1 MYIIVWRHSYRE
13 PFIDTDSHGFIDSYP
28 TYEDAK
34 RTAEEIK
41 RTENTNQP
49 STWYFDYMIYEQKGK

>member
-13 PFIDTDSHGFIDSYP
+13 PFIDTDSRGFIDSYP

-34 RTAEEIK
+34 RNAEEIQ
-41 RTENTNQP
+41 NQP
-49 STWYFDYMIYEQKGK
+49 SPWYFDYMIYEQKGK